1 MSAQDF
7 WDWVNLYQA
16 HIADVT
22 DLAVDDMGEP
32 NLDEYYDDL
41 WHIFVTGIGAVDAA
55 DARLSNNS
63 HSEKKTSDGSRS
75 KAPHPDRG

>member
-1 MSAQDF
+1 MSVQDF

-63 HSEKKTSDGSRS
+63 HS
-75 KAPHPDRG
+75 